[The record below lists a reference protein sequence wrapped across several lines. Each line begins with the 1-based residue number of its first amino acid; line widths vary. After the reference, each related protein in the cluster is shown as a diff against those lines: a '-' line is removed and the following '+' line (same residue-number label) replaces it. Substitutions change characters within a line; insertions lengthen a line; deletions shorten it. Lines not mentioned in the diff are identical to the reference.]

1 MKQENIAAPV
11 QKSLLHTFIALP
23 VLIKSG
29 SIVLLAALIW
39 FGWTKLSGS
48 STKTQ
53 YLTAVATKDTL
64 VVSVTAS
71 GTVSSANSAV
81 VTTQT
86 SGVVS
91 KIYVK
96 NGDTVKSGDRI
107 ADVDLDMDGK
117 QRSTQALA
125 AYQGAQNSLAN
136 AQAAL
141 FSTQSTMYTK
151 WNNFM
156 NLATNTTYQNGDGS
170 PNTSNRQLTQFS
182 TTNDDWL
189 AAEALYKNQQAAV
202 TQAQTSLSSAW
213 SAYQQASPTIYAP
226 ISGTIS
232 GLSFQVGSVLTAQ
245 TSSTGNSTSQR
256 IANIK
261 TSATPTAVVA
271 INEVD
276 VTKIHVG
283 DKATL
288 LMDAFPNQTFTG
300 KVVSIDTTG
309 TVSSGVT
316 TYSAYIVYDAA
327 PDGVYPNMAVDA
339 TIITAVKDNVILVPN
354 SAVQTSGNQSTVRIM
369 KNGQITP
376 VNVTIGASD
385 ATNTEIVS
393 GVNENDTVVTSVIT
407 SGTTTSSAGASP
419 FSSIGG
425 GTRGGGGFG
434 GGGAARAVIGGR

>member
-1 MKQENIAAPV
+1 MKSEPV
-11 QKSLLHTFIALP
+11 RIPVHQNFFQRVLSLP
-23 VLIKSG
+23 PLIRFG
-29 SIVLLAALIW
+29 SILLLAALVW
-39 FGWTKLSGS
+39 FGWTKISGTGS
-48 STKTQ
+48 AKTQ
-53 YLTAVATKDTL
+53 YLTATATRDTL

-71 GTVSSANSAV
+71 GSVSSANSAD

-91 KIYVK
+91 KVYVK
-96 NGDTVKSGDRI
+96 NGDTVKSGDKI
-107 ADVDLDMDGK
+107 AEVDLDMDGK

-125 AYQGAQNSLAN
+125 SYQSAQNALAN

-141 FSTQSTMYTK
+141 YSTQSTMFTK
-151 WNNFM
+151 WNNFV

-189 AAEALYKNQQAAV
+189 AAEALYKNQQSAV
-202 TQAQTSLSSAW
+202 TQAQTALSSSWA
-213 SAYQQASPTIYAP
+213 SYQKSSPTIYAP

-276 VTKIHVG
+276 VPKIKVG
-283 DKATL
+283 NKATL
-288 LMDAFPNQTFTG
+288 TMDAFPNQTFTG
-300 KVVSIDTTG
+300 KIVSIDTTG

-316 TYSAYIVYDAA
+316 TYSAYIVFDAA

-354 SAVQTSGNQSTVRIM
+354 SAVQTSGTQTTVRIM
-369 KNGQITP
+369 KNGKVTP
-376 VNVTIGASD
+376 VNVTVGASD
-385 ATNTEIVS
+385 SADTEIVS
-393 GVNENDTVVTSVIT
+393 GVNEGDTVVTSAITTGAT
-407 SGTTTSSAGASP
+407 SGSSTGTSP
-419 FSSIGG
+419 FSAIGG
-425 GTRGGGGFG
+425 NRGG
-434 GGGAARAVIGGR
+434 AVRVIGGR